1 MSTKMSAIIGLWTV
15 GVVGSLLLSPM
26 STLFAGIAIGAI
38 LTAVAL
44 LIVVKWGLKD
54 MIDSTMGDVKEMSD
68 NVGGRE

>member
-1 MSTKMSAIIGLWTV
+1 MSAIIGLWTV

>member
-1 MSTKMSAIIGLWTV
+1 MSIKMTTIIGLWTV

-44 LIVVKWGLKD
+44 LVVVKWGLKD
-54 MIDSTMGDVKEMSD
+54 MIDNTMGDVKEMSD